1 MPYKKALQSIREQ
14 PSWPPISSTKLAEN
28 KKHQEDGNKDTRKA
42 VLQLENVEILDEN
55 YINKY
60 FGSAEND
67 STTRTLPK
75 VSLQVEMIIMKIRFI
90 T

>member
-1 MPYKKALQSIREQ
+1 M
-14 PSWPPISSTKLAEN
+14 
-28 KKHQEDGNKDTRKA
+28 
-42 VLQLENVEILDEN
+42 LQLENVEILDEN

-90 T
+90 TYERTC